1 MTNGMESEVQGG
13 RLEATTPK
21 SISTSTR
28 AHQHTIPPHIA
39 WPAFV
44 IFLLLLSVFVSFA
57 ALWAANSDGGA
68 ILVREPTE
76 QFVP

>member
-1 MTNGMESEVQGG
+1 MTSSTQ
-13 RLEATTPK
+13 TPTH
-21 SISTSTR
+21 SRTV
-28 AHQHTIPPHIA
+28 PPHIA

-44 IFLLLLSVFVSFA
+44 VFLLLLSVFVSFA

-76 QFVP
+76 QMLP